1 MTDAERIAYLE
12 AELARA
18 LEEKAA
24 LLVTVQQQAHALAQ
38 STSTMRSAQ
47 ALEEKDA
54 ERRAAARE
62 KKRLQRAEKKR
73 LAVPP
78 QAGPEHV
85 PGTEP
90 VMSQGQTG
98 DSPGTE
104 VHPSPPLDGSP
115 LPSIPS
121 FSSPLSSPHPVSSP
135 SAGAVG
141 GKQSALL
148 VVPSDQP
155 PKSQRAKRRETKPA
169 EPRGD
174 PRHQPLI
181 AGMEADY
188 GELVRR
194 PDADGGGPE
203 KWDWEGKM
211 AGREAGAITALL
223 AKADADPRTAG
234 EAAPAEVRR
243 RWRHALADRYRRV
256 RYAHVLVAHWGEYGS
271 PRAGSE
277 PASAVAPTRAQEIWT
292 GLQTIRRQSCEKL
305 GLAYSP
311 EEASP
316 AYLEKALAD
325 WTAFPRG
332 DGRLQVLLAAWQHY
346 ESETKW
352 HSKGLPAKLFL
363 SPGVMEVC
371 VRKAREELDAEARD
385 AAARAEGA

>member
-1 MTDAERIAYLE
+1 MTDAERIAQLE
-12 AELARA
+12 AALARA

-38 STSTMRSAQ
+38 SASIMRSAQ
-47 ALEEKDA
+47 AIEEKDA
-54 ERRAAARE
+54 ERRAAAAD
-62 KKRLQRAEKKR
+62 KKRVQRAEKER
-73 LAVPP
+73 LLSLSRACPPIVPGTVP
-78 QAGPEHV
+78 GQTAEC

-90 VMSQGQTG
+90 
-98 DSPGTE
+98 P
-104 VHPSPPLDGSP
+104 PSPPLDGSP

-135 SAGAVG
+135 ATVAVG
-141 GKQSALL
+141 DRQPALL
-148 VVPSDQP
+148 VVSSGQP
-155 PKSQRAKRRETKPA
+155 TKSQRVKRRETKPA

-174 PRHQPLI
+174 PRHQALI

-211 AGREAGAITALL
+211 AGREAGAISALL

-234 EAAPAEVRR
+234 DAAPAEVRR
-243 RWRHALADRYRRV
+243 RWRHALADRFRRI
-256 RYAHVLVAHWGEYGS
+256 RYAHVFVTHWGEYGS
-271 PRAGSE
+271 PRTGSE
-277 PASAVAPTRAQEIWT
+277 PVSAVAPTRAQEIWT
-292 GLQTIRRQSCEKL
+292 GLQTLRRQSCEKR
-305 GLAYSP
+305 GLACPP
-311 EEASP
+311 EDASS
-316 AYLEKALAD
+316 AYLEKALAE
-325 WTAFPRG
+325 WTGFPRG
-332 DGRLQVLLAAWQHY
+332 DGRFQVLIAAWEHY

-363 SPGVMEVC
+363 SPGVLEVC

-385 AAARAEGA
+385 AGARAEGA